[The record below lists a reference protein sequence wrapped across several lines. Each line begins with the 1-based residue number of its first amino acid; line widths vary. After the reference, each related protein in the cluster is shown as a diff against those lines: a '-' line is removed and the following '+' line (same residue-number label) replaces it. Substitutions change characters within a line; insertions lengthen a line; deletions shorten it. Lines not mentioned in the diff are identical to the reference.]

1 MGISQWY
8 KCIRSRSILKKKRV
22 FYEWINVMSSVRV
35 ILRWKN
41 TKEAVSD
48 VLFLEWSFRLIHSG
62 KGRGKGRGQTDL
74 SLETPAVAAWR
85 AFRDPSAWNVGNE
98 SVDGRHVWTYV
109 MCQVTGVPVT
119 INLENLLQ
127 FLYLQNEDKI
137 IVSEL
142 VWNWSI
148 MWTPMWSINCK
159 VKVKVLVAQSCPTV
173 CESTN
178 CSPPDFSV
186 RGIFQARMLEWV
198 AIPFSRGSSWPQ
210 GSNLGL
216 LLCRQALY
224 HLSHQG
230 LLLTVKV
237 ICNLFS

>member
-1 MGISQWY
+1 
-8 KCIRSRSILKKKRV
+8 
-22 FYEWINVMSSVRV
+22 MSSVRV

-41 TKEAVSD
+41 TKAVSD
-48 VLFLEWSFRLIHSG
+48 VLFLEWSFRLIQSG

-98 SVDGRHVWTYV
+98 SADGRHVWTYV

-148 MWTPMWSINCK
+148 TWTPTWSINCK
-159 VKVKVLVAQSCPTV
+159 VKVKVLVAQSCPTL

-178 CSPPDFSV
+178 CSPQTSLSVGFSKQECWSGLPFPSPGDLPDPRDQTWVSCFAGRLCTIWV
-186 RGIFQARMLEWV
+186 TRG
-198 AIPFSRGSSWPQ
+198 
-210 GSNLGL
+210 
-216 LLCRQALY
+216 Y
-224 HLSHQG
+224 Y
-230 LLLTVKV
+230 
-237 ICNLFS
+237 